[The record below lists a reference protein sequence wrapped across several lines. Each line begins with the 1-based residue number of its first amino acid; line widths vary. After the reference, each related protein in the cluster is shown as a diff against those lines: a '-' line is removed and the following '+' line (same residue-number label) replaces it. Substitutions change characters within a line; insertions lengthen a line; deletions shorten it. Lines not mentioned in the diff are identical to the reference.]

1 MAKQEKE
8 KCSKCGSTI
17 FAKATDKSG
26 KLYCQAKGCGNVW
39 VPGLE
44 GTKRVDVVIKQLQ
57 LENQELKTALN
68 KEREQVRKLTVQLET
83 IQPQQV
89 ATQPDIFD

>member
-1 MAKQEKE
+1 MAKPEKE
-8 KCSKCGSTI
+8 KCTKCGSTI

-44 GTKRVDVVIKQLQ
+44 GMKRTDVVIKQLQ
-57 LENQELKTALN
+57 IENQELKTELD
-68 KEREQVRKLTVQLET
+68 KVRKENRSLKEQIEAL
-83 IQPQQV
+83 QP
-89 ATQPDIFD
+89 AKEPDAAEIFS